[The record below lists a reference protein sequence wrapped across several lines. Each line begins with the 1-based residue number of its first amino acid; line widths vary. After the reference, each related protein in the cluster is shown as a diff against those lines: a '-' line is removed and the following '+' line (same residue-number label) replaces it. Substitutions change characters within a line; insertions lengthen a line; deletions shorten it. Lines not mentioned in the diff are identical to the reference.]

1 MRSLRLIL
9 LLVLV
14 AVPSGVRAQR
24 RATARSSLT
33 SPLIQF
39 GHNIGDD
46 YFLVNYTQMMD
57 YWRKLDRESDRMRL
71 VRIGTS
77 SEGRAMWMA
86 IVSRPD
92 NLHKLSPGQQ
102 ISRRLAPAEERH
114 DRQTH
119 ALRRLAV

>member
-1 MRSLRLIL
+1 MRSLRLVLLL
-9 LLVLV
+9 LLV
-14 AVPSGVRAQR
+14 VRPVVTQGQR
-24 RATARSSLT
+24 RAAPRSTIT

-86 IVSRPD
+86 IVSSPD
-92 NLHKLSPGQQ
+92 NLKKLSRYQE
-102 ISRRLAPAEERH
+102 ISRRLARAENL
-114 DRQTH
+114 T
-119 ALRRLAV
+119 